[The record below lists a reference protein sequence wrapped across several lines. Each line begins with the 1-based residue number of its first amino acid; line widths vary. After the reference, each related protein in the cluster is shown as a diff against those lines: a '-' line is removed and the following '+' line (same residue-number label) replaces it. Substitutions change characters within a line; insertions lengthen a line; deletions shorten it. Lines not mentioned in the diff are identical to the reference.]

1 MEGSGHS
8 GGGGDAESAPSAP
21 GPSGGGSGGG
31 GSAGGGGIGDKVA
44 SHYNNLEEKGKESR
58 KESRI
63 FYMRNLNNWIK
74 SMLFNE
80 YMEKVSCSLL
90 RNISSILLKSCHEIM
105 KSIIILKTLLPDPIK
120 EPRDR
125 DGAGHWLRKG
135 RRPLEVAARQSRLR
149 RLRGH
154 RRHFRR
160 SVREQIQ
167 RHV

>member
-21 GPSGGGSGGG
+21 GPSGGGS
-31 GSAGGGGIGDKVA
+31 GGIGDKVA

-90 RNISSILLKSCHEIM
+90 RNISSTLLKSCHE
-105 KSIIILKTLLPDPIK
+105 KHYHP
-120 EPRDR
+120 
-125 DGAGHWLRKG
+125 
-135 RRPLEVAARQSRLR
+135 
-149 RLRGH
+149 
-154 RRHFRR
+154 
-160 SVREQIQ
+160 
-167 RHV
+167 